1 MYRICYQGSLEWA
14 KIIYLVGY
22 AIMKLNTEIIKRYL
36 KHILYNRIML
46 SSILTGFLRGVSVKF
61 HGGCLTLSSQELR
74 NHSILGVVK
83 SAIETFKE
91 TIFLAF
97 ILERNHLTSNS
108 IKFNGSTFR
117 HIVHELPYGILR

>member
-1 MYRICYQGSLEWA
+1 M
-14 KIIYLVGY
+14 
-22 AIMKLNTEIIKRYL
+22 
-36 KHILYNRIML
+36 KHILYDRIML

-97 ILERNHLTSNS
+97 ILERNRFTS
-108 IKFNGSTFR
+108 
-117 HIVHELPYGILR
+117 HELNDQTFY